1 MKPPAKPKV
10 GSFQAM
16 GLSQDL
22 FRGIMAMGYK
32 VPTPVQ
38 RKSLPVTLAGADV
51 VVMARTGSGKTAAFL
66 IPVLEKLGS
75 HSHKMG
81 ARSIILSPTRE
92 LAVQTLTFARKMS
105 KLKDLRMALLVGG
118 DSMDKQFAALADNP
132 DIIIATP
139 GRLMHHLQE
148 VPEFTLR
155 SVEVI
160 VFDEAD
166 RLFEMGFA
174 EQLREIMRGVP
185 EERQSLLFSATMPKQ
200 LVQFARAGL
209 KDPVLIRL
217 DTESKISTELSL
229 AFFTCRTMDKPAA
242 LLFLLREVI
251 PEDDMTIV
259 FVATRHHAEF
269 LHELLREAG
278 TMSSVVYGAMDQEA
292 RSIHLDKFR
301 KGKTKLL
308 VVTDVAARGID
319 VPLLNNVINY
329 AFPPAPKL
337 FVHRV
342 GRAARQG
349 RTGTAYS
356 IVDPEEIPHMLDLHL
371 FLGRKPSNVHA
382 PPGGAPGPDGTTVD
396 DAEVGGTEQDDGAGA
411 GGRGAIVGYD
421 VPELNPDLVHYG
433 NFPQQVMDDENESL
447 KEIIGNSGSALA
459 GLQRVCQNAMKQYR
473 RTRPDPSGRAIVRAK
488 LLDRGETHPLL
499 VKFEARGMHSAAAH
513 AGRNEFMRAM
523 SSFRPKE
530 TIFELLGGGG
540 TEAKAKGDM
549 DQVMGAVRKRARVHR
564 LLTRNEA
571 TAADTETAAAD
582 ATATA
587 VAAAAGAAG
596 TSLSGDDGDGGDAVE
611 PMDVESGGGDRVE
624 AAAAAAGT
632 SATTPAVAAG
642 RTSATAASAASG
654 GGGTGG
660 GSDERN
666 GGGGSSTVAVTGVK
680 RKLSRFERKQL
691 KKNRDAGADA
701 GGARGRGGDALA
713 GLEDEVEKED
723 AAAGGV
729 GDGGVMGNGGPG
741 KFADKSSYIGYG
753 TTEASSFVEAA
764 LQPRSVEKSADGFA
778 AGRLEEAILD
788 VNPDEAVDMAKK
800 QRLLHWDSRKKK
812 FVKTTLAEL
821 SERKSGGSR
830 KIRTESGVVVKA
842 KNAPQGEIYAKW
854 KRNSNRKVGRDG
866 DEEEAR
872 GGAGAS
878 TSGGGGWGSG
888 GGRGRRGGWGD
899 TFRGGGEEEAGAA
912 AGKGARE
919 QGGRVVRDEL
929 KTKGQ
934 IRKNKQ
940 KDENKKLK
948 NMPKAKRRA
957 LLKKKE
963 AKVDHRKQA
972 AKSQV
977 QMKGRTR
984 SRMRVRV

>member
-118 DSMDKQFAALADNP
+118 DSMDKQFTALADNP

-155 SVEVI
+155 GVEVI

-229 AFFTCRTMDKPAA
+229 AFLTCRSTDKPAA

-278 TMSSVVYGAMDQEA
+278 TLSSVVYGAMDQEA

-371 FLGRKPSNVHA
+371 FLGRKPTNVYAA
-382 PPGGAPGPDGTTVD
+382 PAAPGPDGATVD
-396 DAEVGGTEQDDGAGA
+396 GVGVGIVA
-411 GGRGAIVGYD
+411 GGDEAAAGEGANGEAGGKRGAIVGYD
-421 VPELNPDLVHYG
+421 VSELNPDLVHYG

-447 KEIIGNSGSALA
+447 KELLGNSGSTLA

-473 RTRPDPSGRAIVRAK
+473 RTRPDPSGRAI
-488 LLDRGETHPLL
+488 
-499 VKFEARGMHSAAAH
+499 
-513 AGRNEFMRAM
+513 
-523 SSFRPKE
+523 
-530 TIFELLGGGG
+530 
-540 TEAKAKGDM
+540 
-549 DQVMGAVRKRARVHR
+549 
-564 LLTRNEA
+564 
-571 TAADTETAAAD
+571 
-582 ATATA
+582 
-587 VAAAAGAAG
+587 
-596 TSLSGDDGDGGDAVE
+596 
-611 PMDVESGGGDRVE
+611 
-624 AAAAAAGT
+624 
-632 SATTPAVAAG
+632 
-642 RTSATAASAASG
+642 
-654 GGGTGG
+654 
-660 GSDERN
+660 
-666 GGGGSSTVAVTGVK
+666 
-680 RKLSRFERKQL
+680 
-691 KKNRDAGADA
+691 
-701 GGARGRGGDALA
+701 
-713 GLEDEVEKED
+713 
-723 AAAGGV
+723 
-729 GDGGVMGNGGPG
+729 
-741 KFADKSSYIGYG
+741 
-753 TTEASSFVEAA
+753 
-764 LQPRSVEKSADGFA
+764 
-778 AGRLEEAILD
+778 
-788 VNPDEAVDMAKK
+788 
-800 QRLLHWDSRKKK
+800 
-812 FVKTTLAEL
+812 
-821 SERKSGGSR
+821 
-830 KIRTESGVVVKA
+830 
-842 KNAPQGEIYAKW
+842 
-854 KRNSNRKVGRDG
+854 
-866 DEEEAR
+866 
-872 GGAGAS
+872 
-878 TSGGGGWGSG
+878 
-888 GGRGRRGGWGD
+888 
-899 TFRGGGEEEAGAA
+899 
-912 AGKGARE
+912 
-919 QGGRVVRDEL
+919 
-929 KTKGQ
+929 
-934 IRKNKQ
+934 
-940 KDENKKLK
+940 
-948 NMPKAKRRA
+948 
-957 LLKKKE
+957 
-963 AKVDHRKQA
+963 
-972 AKSQV
+972 
-977 QMKGRTR
+977 
-984 SRMRVRV
+984 

>member
-1 MKPPAKPKV
+1 ARSAAVIYKEEALIMKPPMKPKV

-16 GLSQDL
+16 GLSEQL

-81 ARSIILSPTRE
+81 TRSIILSPTRE

-118 DSMDKQFAALADNP
+118 DSMDKQFTALADNP

-155 SVEVI
+155 SVEVM

-174 EQLREIMRGVP
+174 EQLREIMRSVP

-217 DTESKISTELSL
+217 DTESKISTDLSL
-229 AFFTCRTMDKPAA
+229 AFLTCRSMDKPAA

-251 PEDDMTIV
+251 PEDDMTII

-269 LHELLREAG
+269 VHELLKEAG

-371 FLGRKPSNVHA
+371 FLGRKPTNVYEA
-382 PPGGAPGPDGTTVD
+382 PEAPGPDGATVD
-396 DAEVGGTEQDDGAGA
+396 GVGVGGEAAGGGAASEKSAAGAGVEA
-411 GGRGAIVGYD
+411 GVGGRGAIVGYE
-421 VPELNPDLVHYG
+421 VSELNPDLVHYG

-447 KEIIGNSGSALA
+447 KEMLGSSGSALA

-473 RTRPDPSGRAIVRAK
+473 RTRPDPSGRAIMRAK

-499 VKFEARGMHSAAAH
+499 VRFEARGMHSAAAH

-540 TEAKAKGDM
+540 TEAKGDM
-549 DQVMGAVRKRARVHR
+549 EQVMGAVRKRARVHR
-564 LLTRNEA
+564 LLTRNE
-571 TAADTETAAAD
+571 TAATDADT
-582 ATATA
+582 ATATAA
-587 VAAAAGAAG
+587 VAAAAAVAG
-596 TSLSGDDGDGGDAVE
+596 GGGGGRVWEVEGDGREDGDGGDAVD
-611 PMDVESGGGDRVE
+611 PMEVEGGGGDRVE
-624 AAAAAAGT
+624 AAAASS
-632 SATTPAVAAG
+632 SATTTAAG
-642 RTSATAASAASG
+642 AAAAAATAAAAS
-654 GGGTGG
+654 
-660 GSDERN
+660 
-666 GGGGSSTVAVTGVK
+666 ATGVK
-680 RKLSRFERKQL
+680 RKLSRFERKRL
-691 KKNRDAGADA
+691 KKRKGA
-701 GGARGRGGDALA
+701 GGSGSGDDSDDHRRGGGDSLA
-713 GLEDEVEKED
+713 GLEKEAEKED
-723 AAAGGV
+723 ADTMAGG
-729 GDGGVMGNGGPG
+729 GGGAMGNRGPG
-741 KFADKSSYIGYG
+741 RFADKSFYIGYG

-788 VNPDEAVDMAKK
+788 VNPDEAMDMAKK

-821 SERKSGGSR
+821 SERKGGGSR
-830 KIRTESGVVVKA
+830 KIRTESGVIVKA

-854 KRNSNRKVGRDG
+854 KRNSNRKVGREG

-872 GGAGAS
+872 GAADSGAS
-878 TSGGGGWGSG
+878 TGGGGGWGSG
-888 GGRGRRGGWGD
+888 GGRGRRG
-899 TFRGGGEEEAGAA
+899 
-912 AGKGARE
+912 
-919 QGGRVVRDEL
+919 
-929 KTKGQ
+929 
-934 IRKNKQ
+934 
-940 KDENKKLK
+940 
-948 NMPKAKRRA
+948 
-957 LLKKKE
+957 
-963 AKVDHRKQA
+963 
-972 AKSQV
+972 
-977 QMKGRTR
+977 
-984 SRMRVRV
+984 

>member
-16 GLSQDL
+16 GLGQDL

-118 DSMDKQFAALADNP
+118 DSMDKQFTALADNP

-155 SVEVI
+155 SVEVV

-229 AFFTCRTMDKPAA
+229 AFLTCRSLDKPAA

-269 LHELLREAG
+269 LHELLKEAG
-278 TMSSVVYGAMDQEA
+278 TTSSVVYGAMDQEA

-319 VPLLNNVINY
+319 VPLLNNVVNY

-371 FLGRKPSNVHA
+371 FLGRKPTNVYAA
-382 PPGGAPGPDGTTVD
+382 PKGPGPDGATVD
-396 DAEVGGTEQDDGAGA
+396 GVGLGDGDAEEKD

-421 VPELNPDLVHYG
+421 VSDLNPDLVHYG

-447 KEIIGNSGSALA
+447 KEMVGNSGSNLS

-473 RTRPDPSGRAIVRAK
+473 RTRPDPSGRAIARAK

-499 VKFEARGMHSAAAH
+499 VGFEARGMHSAAAH
-513 AGRNEFMRAM
+513 AGRNQFMRAM

-540 TEAKAKGDM
+540 TETKGDM

-564 LLTRNEA
+564 LLTRNET
-571 TAADTETAAAD
+571 TASESEA
-582 ATATA
+582 A
-587 VAAAAGAAG
+587 VAAAAAVPAAE
-596 TSLSGDDGDGGDAVE
+596 GDGGDAVE
-611 PMDVESGGGDRVE
+611 PMEVEGGGGDKVE
-624 AAAAAAGT
+624 APPSSVVSGAAAAAAAAAAEDLSGVSGVRGGGRD
-632 SATTPAVAAG
+632 SAAAG
-642 RTSATAASAASG
+642 AVVPAA
-654 GGGTGG
+654 
-660 GSDERN
+660 
-666 GGGGSSTVAVTGVK
+666 TGVK
-680 RKLSRFERKQL
+680 RKKLSRFERKRL
-691 KKNRDAGADA
+691 KKAKG
-701 GGARGRGGDALA
+701 GGDGGGRNGGGDSLA
-713 GLEDEVEKED
+713 GLEDELEKEET
-723 AAAGGV
+723 AAA
-729 GDGGVMGNGGPG
+729 DGGGGAGAMGNGGPG
-741 KFADKSSYIGYG
+741 RFADKAFYIGYG

-764 LQPRSVEKSADGFA
+764 LQPRSVEKSGDGFA

-800 QRLLHWDSRKKK
+800 
-812 FVKTTLAEL
+812 
-821 SERKSGGSR
+821 
-830 KIRTESGVVVKA
+830 
-842 KNAPQGEIYAKW
+842 
-854 KRNSNRKVGRDG
+854 
-866 DEEEAR
+866 
-872 GGAGAS
+872 
-878 TSGGGGWGSG
+878 
-888 GGRGRRGGWGD
+888 
-899 TFRGGGEEEAGAA
+899 
-912 AGKGARE
+912 
-919 QGGRVVRDEL
+919 
-929 KTKGQ
+929 
-934 IRKNKQ
+934 
-940 KDENKKLK
+940 
-948 NMPKAKRRA
+948 
-957 LLKKKE
+957 
-963 AKVDHRKQA
+963 
-972 AKSQV
+972 
-977 QMKGRTR
+977 
-984 SRMRVRV
+984 

>member
-16 GLSQDL
+16 GLGQDL

-118 DSMDKQFAALADNP
+118 DSMDKQFTALADNP

-155 SVEVI
+155 SVEVM

-229 AFFTCRTMDKPAA
+229 AFLTCRSLDKPAA

-269 LHELLREAG
+269 LHELLKEAG
-278 TMSSVVYGAMDQEA
+278 TASSVVYGAMDQEA

-319 VPLLNNVINY
+319 VPLLNNVVNY

-371 FLGRKPSNVHA
+371 FLGRMPTNVYVA
-382 PPGGAPGPDGTTVD
+382 PKGPGPDGATVD
-396 DAEVGGTEQDDGAGA
+396 GVGA
-411 GGRGAIVGYD
+411 GGGDAEEKEGEREAIVGYD
-421 VPELNPDLVHYG
+421 VSELNPDLVHYG

-447 KEIIGNSGSALA
+447 KEMIGNSGSNLS

-473 RTRPDPSGRAIVRAK
+473 RTRPDPSGRAIARAK

-499 VKFEARGMHSAAAH
+499 VGFEARGMHSAAAH
-513 AGRNEFMRAM
+513 AGRNQFMRAM

-540 TEAKAKGDM
+540 TEAKGDM

-564 LLTRNEA
+564 LLTRNET
-571 TAADTETAAAD
+571 TANESEAPVTAAA
-582 ATATA
+582 AE
-587 VAAAAGAAG
+587 GG
-596 TSLSGDDGDGGDAVE
+596 GGDAVE
-611 PMDVESGGGDRVE
+611 AMEVEGGGGDNVE
-624 AAAAAAGT
+624 APPSSVASGAAAAAA
-632 SATTPAVAAG
+632 AAAAAVAVADSSSVSG
-642 RTSATAASAASG
+642 AQSG
-654 GGGTGG
+654 GSNSEG
-660 GSDERN
+660 
-666 GGGGSSTVAVTGVK
+666 AVPAATGVK
-680 RKLSRFERKQL
+680 RKKLSRFERKRL
-691 KKNRDAGADA
+691 KKAK
-701 GGARGRGGDALA
+701 GGDGGGRNGGRDSLA
-713 GLEDEVEKED
+713 GLEHELEKEEEET
-723 AAAGGV
+723 AAGDGDGGGGGGV
-729 GDGGVMGNGGPG
+729 GAMGNGGPG
-741 KFADKSSYIGYG
+741 RFADKAFYIGYG

-764 LQPRSVEKSADGFA
+764 LQPRSVEKSGDGFA

-821 SERKSGGSR
+821 SERKTGGSR

-854 KRNSNRKVGRDG
+854 KRSSNRQVGREG
-866 DEEEAR
+866 DEEESR
-872 GGAGAS
+872 GGNAGAS
-878 TSGGGGWGSG
+878 TG
-888 GGRGRRGGWGD
+888 
-899 TFRGGGEEEAGAA
+899 
-912 AGKGARE
+912 
-919 QGGRVVRDEL
+919 
-929 KTKGQ
+929 
-934 IRKNKQ
+934 
-940 KDENKKLK
+940 
-948 NMPKAKRRA
+948 
-957 LLKKKE
+957 
-963 AKVDHRKQA
+963 
-972 AKSQV
+972 
-977 QMKGRTR
+977 
-984 SRMRVRV
+984 